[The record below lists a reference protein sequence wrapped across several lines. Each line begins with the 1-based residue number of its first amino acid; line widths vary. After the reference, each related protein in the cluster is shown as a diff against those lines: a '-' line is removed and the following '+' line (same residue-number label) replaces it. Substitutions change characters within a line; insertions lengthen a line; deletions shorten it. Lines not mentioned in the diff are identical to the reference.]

1 MYVISRNFSKDLILA
16 IFLSFFSLL
25 DLYIANNISHLV
37 IMSFKINIF
46 LKSFKLCFAK
56 IRYLIFRLNC

>member
-25 DLYIANNISHLV
+25 NLYTTNNISHLV

-46 LKSFKLCFAK
+46 K
-56 IRYLIFRLNC
+56 IIKIMFG